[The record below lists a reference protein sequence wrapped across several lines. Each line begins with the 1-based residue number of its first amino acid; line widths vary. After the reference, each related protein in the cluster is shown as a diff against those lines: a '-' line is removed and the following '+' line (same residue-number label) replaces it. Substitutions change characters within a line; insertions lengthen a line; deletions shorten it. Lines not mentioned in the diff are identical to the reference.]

1 MAGQRLAAACRLN
14 RYVEAAVTP
23 DDSPSAAFID
33 GRSEFRAA
41 VRLALSEA
49 AAAGTRELVFV
60 DADFESWPLEDP
72 QVLASLTAWA
82 RLPKREL
89 LIIAGRFDDLP
100 RHCPRFTAWRR
111 DWAHVIACH
120 ATEVEP
126 SQIPTLLLAGAQ
138 SLHLADRLRWRGHW
152 LDDDSQVR
160 AWREVVD
167 VLKQRSEP
175 AFPANMLGL

>member
-1 MAGQRLAAACRLN
+1 
-14 RYVEAAVTP
+14 VTP
-23 DDSPSAAFID
+23 DVSPSAARID

-49 AAAGTRELVFV
+49 ASGGARELVFV

-72 QVLASLTAWA
+72 QVLGSLTSWA
-82 RLPKREL
+82 RLPKRQL
-89 LIIAGRFDDLP
+89 LIVAGRFDELP
-100 RHCPRFTAWRR
+100 WRCPRFTVWRR

-120 ATEVEP
+120 ATEVES

-152 LDDDSQVR
+152 LDDGSQIS

-167 VLKQRSEP
+167 VLMQRSEP
-175 AFPANMLGL
+175 DFPANMLGL